1 MLNMFEEFCEEKAI
15 KAYFNLRE
23 FLLEY
28 LEGVEII
35 RTNLLEYSFTFY
47 YLDRKFYISY
57 YTSLEDKD
65 YFILED
71 IEKEEEVI
79 NTLDSNS
86 ILDLLES
93 SFLESRN
100 KERR

>member
-1 MLNMFEEFCEEKAI
+1 MFEEFSEEKAV
-15 KAYFNLRE
+15 KAYFNLKE

-35 RTNLLEYSFTFY
+35 KTNLLEYSFTFY

-65 YFILED
+65 FFILED

-79 NTLDSNS
+79 DTLDSNS

-93 SFLESRN
+93 SFIESY

>member
-1 MLNMFEEFCEEKAI
+1 MLNMFEEFSEEKAV

-35 RTNLLEYSFTFY
+35 RTNLIEYSFTFY
-47 YLDRKFYISY
+47 YLDREFYISY

-79 NTLDSNS
+79 DTLDSNS

-93 SFLESRN
+93 SFIESY

>member
-1 MLNMFEEFCEEKAI
+1 MLNMFEEFCEEKAV
-15 KAYFNLRE
+15 KAYFNLKE

-47 YLDRKFYISY
+47 YLDREFYISY

-79 NTLDSNS
+79 DTLDSNS

-93 SFLESRN
+93 SFIESY

>member
-1 MLNMFEEFCEEKAI
+1 MLNMFEEFCEEKAV

-35 RTNLLEYSFTFY
+35 KANLLEYSFTFY

-79 NTLDSNS
+79 DTLDSNS

-93 SFLESRN
+93 SFIESY

>member
-35 RTNLLEYSFTFY
+35 KTNLVEYSFTFY

-79 NTLDSNS
+79 DTLDSNS

-93 SFLESRN
+93 SFIESY

>member
-15 KAYFNLRE
+15 KAYFNLKE

-35 RTNLLEYSFTFY
+35 KTNLLEYSFTFY
-47 YLDRKFYISY
+47 YLDNKFYISY

-79 NTLDSNS
+79 DTLDSNS

-93 SFLESRN
+93 SFIESY

>member
-1 MLNMFEEFCEEKAI
+1 MLNMFEEFCEEKAV
-15 KAYFNLRE
+15 KAYSNLKE

-35 RTNLLEYSFTFY
+35 KTNLVEYSFTFY
-47 YLDRKFYISY
+47 YLDSKFYISY

-71 IEKEEEVI
+71 IEKEVEVI
-79 NTLDSNS
+79 DTLDSNS

-93 SFLESRN
+93 SFIESY

>member
-35 RTNLLEYSFTFY
+35 KTNLLEYSFTFY

-65 YFILED
+65 FFILED

-79 NTLDSNS
+79 DTLDSNS

-93 SFLESRN
+93 SFIESY

>member
-35 RTNLLEYSFTFY
+35 KTNLLEYSFTFY
-47 YLDRKFYISY
+47 YLDSKFYISY

-79 NTLDSNS
+79 DTLDSNS

-93 SFLESRN
+93 SFIESY

>member
-1 MLNMFEEFCEEKAI
+1 MLNMFEEFSEEKAI
-15 KAYFNLRE
+15 KAYFNLKE

-35 RTNLLEYSFTFY
+35 KTNLVEYSFTFY

-65 YFILED
+65 FFLLED

-79 NTLDSNS
+79 ETLDSNS

-93 SFLESRN
+93 SFIESY

>member
-1 MLNMFEEFCEEKAI
+1 MLNMFEEFCEEKAV
-15 KAYFNLRE
+15 KAYFNLKE

-35 RTNLLEYSFTFY
+35 KTNLLEYSFTFY

-71 IEKEEEVI
+71 IEKEVEVI
-79 NTLDSNS
+79 DTLDSNS

-93 SFLESRN
+93 SFIESY

>member
-15 KAYFNLRE
+15 KAYFNLKE

-35 RTNLLEYSFTFY
+35 KTNLLEYSFTFY

-79 NTLDSNS
+79 DTLDSNS

-93 SFLESRN
+93 SFIESY

>member
-15 KAYFNLRE
+15 KAYFNLKE

-35 RTNLLEYSFTFY
+35 KTNLLEYSFTFY

-65 YFILED
+65 FFILED

-79 NTLDSNS
+79 DTLDSNS

-93 SFLESRN
+93 SFIESY

>member
-1 MLNMFEEFCEEKAI
+1 MLNMFEEFDKRKAV

-47 YLDRKFYISY
+47 YLDREFYISY

-79 NTLDSNS
+79 DTLDSNS

-93 SFLESRN
+93 SFIESY

>member
-1 MLNMFEEFCEEKAI
+1 MLNMFEEFSEEKAI
-15 KAYFNLRE
+15 KAYFNLKE

-35 RTNLLEYSFTFY
+35 KTNLLEYSFTFY

-65 YFILED
+65 FFILED
-71 IEKEEEVI
+71 IEKEVEVI
-79 NTLDSNS
+79 DTLDSNS

-93 SFLESRN
+93 SFIESY

>member
-35 RTNLLEYSFTFY
+35 KTNLLEYSFTFY

-65 YFILED
+65 FFILED

-79 NTLDSNS
+79 DTLDSNS
-86 ILDLLES
+86 ILDLWES
-93 SFLESRN
+93 SFIESY

>member
-1 MLNMFEEFCEEKAI
+1 MVNMVEEVSEEKAV

-35 RTNLLEYSFTFY
+35 KTNLLEYSFTFY

-79 NTLDSNS
+79 DTLDSNS

-93 SFLESRN
+93 SFIESY

>member
-1 MLNMFEEFCEEKAI
+1 MLNMFEEFSEEKAV

-35 RTNLLEYSFTFY
+35 KTNLLEYSFTLY

-79 NTLDSNS
+79 DTLDSNY

-93 SFLESRN
+93 SFIESY

>member
-1 MLNMFEEFCEEKAI
+1 MLNMFEEFSEEKAI
-15 KAYFNLRE
+15 KAYFNLKE

-65 YFILED
+65 FFILED

-79 NTLDSNS
+79 DTLDSNY

-93 SFLESRN
+93 SFIESY

>member
-65 YFILED
+65 FFILED

-79 NTLDSNS
+79 DTLDSNS

-93 SFLESRN
+93 SFIESY

>member
-1 MLNMFEEFCEEKAI
+1 MLNMFEEFSERKAI

-35 RTNLLEYSFTFY
+35 KTNLLEYSFTFY

-65 YFILED
+65 FFILED
-71 IEKEEEVI
+71 IEKEVEVI
-79 NTLDSNS
+79 DTLDSNS

-93 SFLESRN
+93 SFIESY

>member
-1 MLNMFEEFCEEKAI
+1 MLNMFEEFSEEKAV

-35 RTNLLEYSFTFY
+35 KTNLLEYSFTLY
-47 YLDRKFYISY
+47 YLDKKFYISY
-57 YTSLEDKD
+57 YTTLEDKD
-65 YFILED
+65 IFILED
-71 IEKEEEVI
+71 IEEEVEVI
-79 NTLDSNS
+79 ETLDSKY

-93 SFLESRN
+93 RYY
-100 KERR
+100 

>member
-1 MLNMFEEFCEEKAI
+1 MLNMFEEFCEEKAV
-15 KAYFNLRE
+15 KAYFNLKE
-23 FLLEY
+23 FLLEE

-35 RTNLLEYSFTFY
+35 KTNLLEYSFTFY

-65 YFILED
+65 YFLLED

-79 NTLDSNS
+79 DTLDSNY

-93 SFLESRN
+93 SFIESY

>member
-79 NTLDSNS
+79 DTLDSNS

-93 SFLESRN
+93 SFIESY

>member
-1 MLNMFEEFCEEKAI
+1 MQNMFEKFSEEKAI

-35 RTNLLEYSFTFY
+35 KTNLLEYSFTFY

-79 NTLDSNS
+79 DTLDSNS

-93 SFLESRN
+93 SFIESY

>member
-15 KAYFNLRE
+15 KAYFNLKE

-65 YFILED
+65 FFILED
-71 IEKEEEVI
+71 IEKEVEVI
-79 NTLDSNS
+79 ETLDSNS

-93 SFLESRN
+93 SFIESY

>member
-1 MLNMFEEFCEEKAI
+1 MQKMFEEFCEEKAV

-35 RTNLLEYSFTFY
+35 KTNLLEYSFTFY

-79 NTLDSNS
+79 DTLDSNS

-93 SFLESRN
+93 SFIESY

>member
-1 MLNMFEEFCEEKAI
+1 MLNMFEEFSEEKAI
-15 KAYFNLRE
+15 KAYFNLKE

-35 RTNLLEYSFTFY
+35 KTNLLEYSFTFY

-65 YFILED
+65 FFILED

-79 NTLDSNS
+79 DTLDSNS

-93 SFLESRN
+93 SFIESY